1 MYSASYGNFVACRR
15 GARLHSRS
23 LNPIVGH
30 QMGCTTTIFHV
41 ASVSL
46 RLHTSWSRMVG
57 GGVSSRNGLTHCW
70 VVSKTG
76 QSQLKRLNPASVPSI
91 HISDANM
98 AERAL
103 RLFCPFLGRRFVIVC
118 TYPPYS
124 VLSVQILRHSDPRDY
139 TIYGLELFN
148 EKSGHAQT

>member
-1 MYSASYGNFVACRR
+1 MSAGCQTPQQVAQPDRGSPDGLHYDHFPRCISLFEVAHLVESRGRR
-15 GARLHSRS
+15 GS
-23 LNPIVGH
+23 
-30 QMGCTTTIFHV
+30 
-41 ASVSL
+41 
-46 RLHTSWSRMVG
+46 
-57 GGVSSRNGLTHCW
+57 SSRNGLTHCW
-70 VVSKTG
+70 VVSRTG
-76 QSQLKRLNPASVPSI
+76 QSQLKRLNPAPVPSI
-91 HISDANM
+91 YFSDANM
-98 AERAL
+98 AERAF